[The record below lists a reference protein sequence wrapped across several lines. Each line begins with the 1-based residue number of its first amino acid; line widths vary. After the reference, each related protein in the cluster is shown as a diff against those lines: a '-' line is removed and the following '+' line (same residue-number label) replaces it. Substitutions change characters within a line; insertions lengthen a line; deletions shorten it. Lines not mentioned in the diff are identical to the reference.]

1 MREVKNEEVQ
11 EPDRKREETERK
23 RKKRSENVFV

>member
-1 MREVKNEEVQ
+1 MREVKNEEVR
-11 EPDRKREETERK
+11 EPDRKREETEHK

>member
-1 MREVKNEEVQ
+1 MREVKSEEVR

>member
-1 MREVKNEEVQ
+1 MREVKSEEVQ
-11 EPDRKREETERK
+11 GPDRKREETERK